1 MQPMAQVQSTSI
13 HTPPSEAQLHKE
25 IARSKPR
32 VKSRLMEKIRRWE
45 ATGQLDQP
53 FDPGLEPPDE
63 EILSREGRLLKL

>member
-1 MQPMAQVQSTSI
+1 
-13 HTPPSEAQLHKE
+13 
-25 IARSKPR
+25 
-32 VKSRLMEKIRRWE
+32 MEKIRCWE